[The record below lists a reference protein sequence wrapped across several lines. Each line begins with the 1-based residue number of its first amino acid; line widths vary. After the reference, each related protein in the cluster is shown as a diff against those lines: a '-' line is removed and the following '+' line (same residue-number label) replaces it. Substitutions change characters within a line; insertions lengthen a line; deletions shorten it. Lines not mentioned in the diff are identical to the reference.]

1 MKKLIALLLAAILLC
16 GSAVVPVMAADAQ
29 ENVAATEHRGL
40 PEGTP
45 EITFENPEAEHVTAE
60 DGKPMPDYLAPI
72 KFIRNIKK
80 FLYDLTGWK
89 MFKVETF
96 NLTVDDNLQTIN
108 DRLNDLSGINFE
120 DAYLNVIQTNQYAE
134 LITKVFH
141 IDTVA
146 LQEKMNAEAAQ
157 LMEEGHPI

>member
-1 MKKLIALLLAAILLC
+1 MGDKVMRKVIALLLAAILLL
-16 GSAVVPVMAADAQ
+16 GAAVPVSASALPEQA
-29 ENVAATEHRGL
+29 VAATEHRGL

-45 EITFENPEAEHVTAE
+45 EITFENPEAEHVTAQ
-60 DGKPMPDYLAPI
+60 DGKSMPDYLAPI

-80 FLYDLTGWK
+80 FLYDITGWS

-96 NLTVDDNLQTIN
+96 NFTVDDNIQAIN

-120 DAYLNVIQTNQYAE
+120 DAYKNVIQTNQISE
-134 LITKVFH
+134 LITKVFR

-146 LQEKMNAEAAQ
+146 LQT
-157 LMEEGHPI
+157 